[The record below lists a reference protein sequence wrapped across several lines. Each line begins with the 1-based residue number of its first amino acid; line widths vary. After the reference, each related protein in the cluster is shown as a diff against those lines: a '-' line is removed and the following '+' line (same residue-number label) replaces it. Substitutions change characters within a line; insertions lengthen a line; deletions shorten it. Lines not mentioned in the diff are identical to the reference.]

1 MEQKTTCRLI
11 TSRLLLRPWQESDAE
26 VLYRYAKDPAVGPVA
41 GWPPHTSVADSL
53 EIIRTVFAAPE
64 TYAVVLKETGE
75 PVGSVGIMF
84 GDGLHSAEMQAGEA
98 EIGYWIGVPYWG
110 QGLIPEAVRCLLE
123 RCFEDLGMTAVWC
136 GYYDGN
142 MKSRRVMEKCGFRFH
157 HTEAGKVSPLGDV
170 RMEHFMRMTKAEW
183 EAVRQLSVRALTE
196 QDIPEMRDLFR
207 STVLHVN
214 IKDYTREEVEDWASC
229 GDSVK
234 RWKELLSKH
243 TYIGVVDKEGCIA
256 GFSSMN
262 ADGYLHSM
270 FVHKDWQRKGVATLL
285 LSEVE
290 RMARGYGVRRIDVEV
305 SITALPFFE
314 KQGYRVVKEQK
325 AKANRLYL
333 TNFVMEKAL

>member
-1 MEQKTTCRLI
+1 
-11 TSRLLLRPWQESDAE
+11 
-26 VLYRYAKDPAVGPVA
+26 
-41 GWPPHTSVADSL
+41 
-53 EIIRTVFAAPE
+53 
-64 TYAVVLKETGE
+64 
-75 PVGSVGIMF
+75 
-84 GDGLHSAEMQAGEA
+84 
-98 EIGYWIGVPYWG
+98 
-110 QGLIPEAVRCLLE
+110 
-123 RCFEDLGMTAVWC
+123 
-136 GYYDGN
+136 
-142 MKSRRVMEKCGFRFH
+142 MEKCGFRFH

-170 RMEHFMRMTKAEW
+170 RTEHFMRMTKAEW

-325 AKANRLYL
+325 AKSNRLYL